1 MTTRQDQLPG
11 GPAALGA
18 RIADLERQLRE
29 LRAALPDLSA
39 ADAVLPPLDTDPTR
53 WPQTTLTS
61 WTTIASCSNV
71 RWSTQLRLV
80 LNTATSGGGAGNIR
94 VTVNGAQWGPV
105 VAAGTPFDYTGA
117 LPSNVVVGTVYRIT
131 VDAQRTS
138 GSGTVHAQTQLI
150 RNLM

>member
-11 GPAALGA
+11 GPSGLG
-18 RIADLERQLRE
+18 RQLADLERQLRE
-29 LRAALPDLSA
+29 LRAVRPDLSA
-39 ADAVLPPLDTDPTR
+39 ADALLPPLDADPTR
-53 WPQTTLTS
+53 WPQTTLSS
-61 WTTIASCSNV
+61 WTTIAACSNV

-80 LNTATSGGGAGNIR
+80 LITATSGGGAGNIR

-105 VAAGTPFDYTGA
+105 VAAGTPYDYTGD
-117 LPSNVVVGTVYRIT
+117 LPSTIAVGAVYRLT